1 MIIILY
7 FLTLVYLILVL
18 DRMAK
23 NDAVSFLILRSNEKT
38 KQNVVYDAMMKS
50 TFLSE
55 KPPSTYSSLIL
66 CDVKIGRI
74 CLWKSFNGTSTRGAS
89 TFSEKKRVNTIDHR
103 D

>member
-50 TFLSE
+50 TFLSG

-66 CDVKIGRI
+66 CDVKIGR
-74 CLWKSFNGTSTRGAS
+74 LRKSFNGTSTRGAS